1 MNLKLIKRY
10 LASRIGSKIVIIY
23 YGSRNKKERYDGIL
37 LKIYYKV
44 GWLRNVESIKI
55 ANTLFNVK
63 LLNSVAIGIM
73 QAKSARSIGI

>member
-37 LKIYYKV
+37 LKIYYNIFTIRLCN
-44 GWLRNVESIKI
+44 GDIKSFSYNDI
-55 ANTLFNVK
+55 LTTT
-63 LLNSVAIGIM
+63 IQIY
-73 QAKSARSIGI
+73 I

>member
-37 LKIYYKV
+37 LKIYY
-44 GWLRNVESIKI
+44 NIFIIKS
-55 ANTLFNVK
+55 K
-63 LLNSVAIGIM
+63 
-73 QAKSARSIGI
+73 

>member
-37 LKIYYKV
+37 LKIYY
-44 GWLRNVESIKI
+44 NIFSIRLCNGYI
-55 ANTLFNVK
+55 
-63 LLNSVAIGIM
+63 
-73 QAKSARSIGI
+73 KSFSYNDILTKTIQIYI

>member
-37 LKIYYKV
+37 LKIYYNIFTI
-44 GWLRNVESIKI
+44 R
-55 ANTLFNVK
+55 LFNGD
-63 LLNSVAIGIM
+63 I
-73 QAKSARSIGI
+73 KSFSYNDILTKTIQIYI